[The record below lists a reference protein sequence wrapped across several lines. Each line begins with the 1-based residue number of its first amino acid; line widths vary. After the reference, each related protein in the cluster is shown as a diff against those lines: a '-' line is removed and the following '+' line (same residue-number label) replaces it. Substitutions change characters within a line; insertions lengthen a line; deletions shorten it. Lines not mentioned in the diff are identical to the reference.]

1 MQFAQ
6 MLKNRGLTSGPVF
19 ATRLMKG
26 RDILKAIADCKAQDT
41 IRVAHT
47 TIISEAEPV
56 GSIAHLVDRLATF
69 YHSDHVK
76 VCQPEI
82 LETPFI
88 EWRDRQLAAKGIVL

>member
-1 MQFAQ
+1 

-19 ATRLMKG
+19 ATGLMKG
-26 RDILKAIADCKAQDT
+26 RDILNAIADCKAQDT
-41 IRVAHT
+41 IRTTHT

-56 GSIAHLVDRLATF
+56 GSVAHLVDRLATF